1 MDRSAI
7 HLVHKRGKSLRA
19 IAAELGHSKT
29 TIARVLSE
37 PVDQR
42 PAHRTRVSVVD
53 RWRKQIAGWRATNG
67 SCWNTSRPWPT
78 CRFAS
83 KVCRASICKGIG
95 ARSATSNSAISH
107 QPLAISHQPSAI
119 GEALLP
125 GVTVRVHRQCVV
137 ISRDAERLADHRR
150 ARPARDRSHAA
161 KRAIASVTGLR
172 VRTASATIR
181 PSYSWTPRSRQLSA
195 ERPCR
200 RGYDFSVGHIADAS
214 GDGSDHEPRAMCM
227 ASRVPRRLTNHSV
240 PLLCW
245 TLSVY
250 SGACAR

>member
-107 QPLAISHQPSAI
+107 QPSAISHRRGAPSWRDRARASPVRRHLARRGAAGRSSACAAGARPKSCREAGDCFGGQAQGAYCECHHSAI
-119 GEALLP
+119 VLLDAAESTAFSRT
-125 GVTVRVHRQCVV
+125 TVPPWLRFQRGAHRGRV
-137 ISRDAERLADHRR
+137 
-150 ARPARDRSHAA
+150 
-161 KRAIASVTGLR
+161 G
-172 VRTASATIR
+172 
-181 PSYSWTPRSRQLSA
+181 
-195 ERPCR
+195 
-200 RGYDFSVGHIADAS
+200 
-214 GDGSDHEPRAMCM
+214 
-227 ASRVPRRLTNHSV
+227 
-240 PLLCW
+240 
-245 TLSVY
+245 
-250 SGACAR
+250 